1 MIWNIDGEYQ
11 GFIQTPHRTG
21 ACSIYVRDD
30 ILCVRHEGRGIEN
43 GNILLYND
51 LEYTGK
57 IRFKDEGSQE
67 TELTVFDDENRELL
81 KSPVNS
87 GEEVVC
93 YEAGRLCYN
102 DNEINIDDQLFQ
114 KELKSSNG
122 NIFKVEGISL
132 QSLVMLE
139 QNGNEKVIR
148 KETMKEFIIHS
159 DLISMILVLVVFI
172 NLKKLLGLKMTWQGR

>member
-1 MIWNIDGEYQ
+1 M
-11 GFIQTPHRTG
+11 
-21 ACSIYVRDD
+21 
-30 ILCVRHEGRGIEN
+30 
-43 GNILLYND
+43 
-51 LEYTGK
+51 EYTGK

-67 TELTVFDDENRELL
+67 TELTVFDDENSQLL
-81 KSPVNS
+81 KSPVHS

-114 KELKSSNG
+114 KELKASNG

-148 KETMKEFIIHS
+148 KETLKEFIIHS